1 MSIAPQIS
9 NFLYM
14 YSRFLVML
22 LSDWTLQSY
31 NFLSLRQY
39 KSHIIIFILLPA
51 HNTSMTTAGTQSQY
65 AHVNIRRLRHRK
77 TSVMA
82 KKRCRNRH
90 TTQQPCAVCCS
101 DTLLYICICL
111 SVRRRP
117 SDKRHLTV
125 SQSASF
131 LHPQPAC

>member
-1 MSIAPQIS
+1 MAIAPQMS

-77 TSVMA
+77 ASVMA

-90 TTQQPCAVCCS
+90 TAQQPYAVCCS
-101 DTLLYICICL
+101 DTLLYICLCL
-111 SVRRRP
+111 SDRRRP
-117 SDKRHLTV
+117 SDKRHLTA